1 MRRARLLILLIS
13 VVLFSSCN
21 KPSSYWCKGYLTIW
35 NATEFTIFLESNIE
49 SYGRSYHSE
58 KVLSGSDSDVAS
70 TRAFDTVVEN
80 VDDLRIEDFVVNYE
94 DAKVSVYYE
103 NENGERELI
112 YTWSYASRND
122 DSIKQLFN
130 LDDSKVSFDNVR
142 HLEDDALFE
151 IRYRF
156 CITDDMLP
164 QAE

>member
-1 MRRARLLILLIS
+1 MRRARLLIVLIS

-21 KPSSYWCKGYLTIW
+21 KPSSYRCVGYLKIR
-35 NATEFTIFLESNIE
+35 NATEFTVFLESNIE
-49 SYGRSYHSE
+49 SYDIPYFSREVPAGDFSY
-58 KVLSGSDSDVAS
+58 VAE
-70 TRAFDTVVEN
+70 TRLFNTVVEN

-94 DAKVSVYYE
+94 DAKVSAYYE